1 MASPGG
7 TSEVVVIGGGVV
19 GISIAYHLAKRGCG
33 DVVVVERNYL
43 GSGST
48 EKCPGGIRQQFA
60 SEVNVRLSLESVR
73 FFERFEEETG
83 HAADFR
89 QDGYLILA
97 TGREDLAAFGENVRL
112 QRRLGVDVES
122 LSPDEV
128 AAMVPGLECADVLG
142 ATFCPSDGFADPYS
156 VVAGF
161 ASAARRLGV
170 KVLEDTEVTAIDLRA
185 GRVVGVTTSRG
196 QLATPVV
203 VNAAGP
209 WAAAV
214 GRMAGVDIPIRPSR
228 RHVFVTEPVFNRPG
242 PFRALGDL
250 HLPMVIDFATG
261 FWFRREGPS
270 LIFGMR
276 NPAEP
281 AGFSL
286 DVDWDF
292 FTSELAPG
300 ACRRLPALGE
310 TGIARARAGL
320 HSDTPDRMAVLGET
334 PEVGGLYLAC
344 GFSGHGFM
352 HAPAVGRV
360 MADLILDSTVSPE
373 VTALRPDRF
382 QQGETGGEAAFI

>member
-33 DVVVVERNYL
+33 DVVVVERKYL

-60 SEVNVRLSLESVR
+60 SEVNVRLSAESVR

-89 QDGYLILA
+89 QYGYLILA
-97 TGREDLAAFGENVRL
+97 TSREDMAAFGENVRL
-112 QRRLGVDVES
+112 QRRLGVDVE
-122 LSPDEV
+122 LLPPDDV
-128 AAMVPGLECADVLG
+128 AAMVPGIECADVLG
-142 ATFCPSDGFADPYS
+142 ATFSPRDGFADPYS

-170 KVLEDTEVTAIDLRA
+170 KVLEDTEVTAIELRA
-185 GRVVGVTTSRG
+185 GKVDGVATSRG
-196 QLATPVV
+196 RLATPVV
-203 VNAAGP
+203 INAAGP

-214 GRMAGVDIPIRPSR
+214 GRMAGVDIPIRPSP
-228 RHVFVTEPVFNRPG
+228 RHVFITGPVLNRPG
-242 PFRALGDL
+242 PFWGLADRR
-250 HLPMVIDFATG
+250 LPMAIDFATG

-281 AGFSL
+281 EGFSV
-286 DVDWDF
+286 DIDWDF
-292 FTSELAPG
+292 FTEGLAPV
-300 ACRRLPALGE
+300 ACRRLPALRE
-310 TGIARARAGL
+310 IGIDRAQAGL
-320 HSDTPDRMAVLGET
+320 HSDTPDRNAILGEAG
-334 PEVGGLYLAC
+334 EADGLFLAC

-352 HAPAVGRV
+352 HSPAVGRL
-360 MADLILDSTVSPE
+360 MTDLILDGAASPD
-373 VTALRPDRF
+373 VTALRPERF
-382 QQGETGGEAAFI
+382 GEGETGGEAAFI

>member
-1 MASPGG
+1 MASPGRI
-7 TSEVVVIGGGVV
+7 SEVVVIGGGVV
-19 GISIAYHLAKRGCG
+19 GISIAYHLAKRGCR
-33 DVVVVERNYL
+33 DVVVVEKNYL

-60 SEVNVRLSLESVR
+60 AEVNVRLSVESVR

-97 TGREDLAAFGENVRL
+97 TSQEDLAAFAESVPL

-122 LSPDEV
+122 LPAEDV
-128 AAMVPGLECADVLG
+128 AAMVPGLECADILG
-142 ATFCPSDGFADPYS
+142 ATFCPTDGFADPYS
-156 VVAGF
+156 VVSGF

-170 KVLEDTEVTAIDLRA
+170 TILEDTEATAIDLRA
-185 GRVVGVTTSRG
+185 GKVDGVTTSRG
-196 QLATPVV
+196 RLATPLV

-214 GRMAGVDIPIRPSR
+214 GRMAGVDIPVRPSR
-228 RHVFVTEPVFNRPG
+228 RHVFVTGPVFNRPG
-242 PFRALGDL
+242 PFRRLRDRR
-250 HLPMVIDFATG
+250 LPMVIDFATG

-286 DVDWDF
+286 DIDWDF
-292 FTSELAPG
+292 FTGELAPV
-300 ACRRLPALGE
+300 ACRRLPALRE
-310 TGIARARAGL
+310 TGIARAQAGL
-320 HSDTPDRMAVLGET
+320 HSDTPDRMAVLGEA
-334 PEVGGLYLAC
+334 PEVGGLHLAC

-360 MADLILDSTVSPE
+360 MADLILDGTVSPD
-373 VTALRPDRF
+373 VAALRPDRF
-382 QQGETGGEAAFI
+382 RQGETSGEAAFI

>member
-1 MASPGG
+1 MAVPGG

-19 GISIAYHLAKRGCG
+19 GISIAYHLAKRGCR

-60 SEVNVRLSLESVR
+60 SEVNVRLSVESVR

-97 TGREDLAAFGENVRL
+97 TREDDLAAFRESVQL
-112 QRRLGVDVES
+112 QRRLGVEVE
-122 LSPDEV
+122 LLLPDDV
-128 AAMVPGLECADVLG
+128 AAMVPGLECADLFG

-156 VVAGF
+156 VVSGF

-170 KVLEDTEVTAIDLRA
+170 KILEDSEVTAIDLSA
-185 GRVVGVTTSRG
+185 GRVVGVATSRG
-196 QLATPVV
+196 HLATPVV

-209 WAAAV
+209 WAATV
-214 GRMAGVDIPIRPSR
+214 GRMVGIDIQILPSR
-228 RHVFVTEPVFNRPG
+228 RHVFVTEPVFERPG
-242 PFRALGDL
+242 PFRALGDRR
-250 HLPMVIDFATG
+250 LPMVIDFATG

-276 NPAEP
+276 NPVEP
-281 AGFSL
+281 VGFSI
-286 DVDWDF
+286 DIDWDF
-292 FTSELAPG
+292 FIGELAPA
-300 ACRRLPALGE
+300 ACRRMPALGE
-310 TGIARARAGL
+310 TGIARAQAGL
-320 HSDTPDRMAVLGET
+320 HSDTPDRVAVLGET
-334 PEVGGLYLAC
+334 LEVGDFYLAC

-352 HAPAVGRV
+352 HSPAVGRV
-360 MADLILDSTVSPE
+360 ITDLILDGVVSPD

-382 QQGETGGEAAFI
+382 WRGEPGGESAFI